1 MSIDYTKTKLWEKT
15 LGQKNRKYKSQID
28 QLRVSFESVHENASL
43 LASTIKVKFVEYT
56 DHTIDHADALWNM
69 TDIILDGSDLEL
81 NPTEA
86 YVLGCSFLL
95 HDLGMSCAIYNNEEE
110 LRNTTQWR
118 NIASSLKR
126 KGVKENDILKR
137 ADLEALRLLHP
148 ENAIKLPTL
157 LFNKNGKKEFIINES
172 KFRDGFGGIIGKLA
186 YSHGLSVRKIEQLFP
201 EYSSGTIPS
210 LPREWE
216 VNPIK
221 LACILRIADAIH
233 ICSDR
238 TPPILMAST
247 EFGEVSKLHW
257 GFQSKMNTPLCNKG
271 QLEFPSL
278 EFKKENREE
287 WWTCFDT
294 LKMIDRELREV
305 NALLRR
311 RELSPLSVTSVKNIE
326 NPQYLAEIVKVD
338 GWTPVEANM
347 KVSNVSGLVKSLGGS
362 ALYGNNAIV
371 PLRELVQNASD
382 AIRAR
387 RLIEE
392 RDKNWGDIHIRINEA
407 EDGITTIE
415 VEDNGIGMSKDVLVG
430 HLLDFGSSFWHSN
443 SMLEEFPELESSGFE
458 STGHFGIGFFSVFM
472 WGDKVTVISR
482 KCNEALTD
490 TNVLEFD
497 SGTES
502 RPLLRPAEKN
512 EQLKDGGTKII
523 IHLKEKFFKKH
534 LQYSKIAFNPNVSQ
548 TELFLCELFP
558 CMDCN
563 IYLEENGNI
572 LKGPIIS
579 ANEWIDMDAV
589 EFLYRVHSRFRNTLH
604 ENDKLTKY
612 IREVCKRVREVKDEN
627 GQVVGRGAL
636 DPNIGG
642 MLTVGGIKTSD
653 TDMFAGVLGSSC
665 SVANRYSASPI
676 VSERA
681 FKVWL
686 EEQKRL
692 LSKSFNWEKDDPE
705 FRIAT
710 LLHSFGI
717 SVDNFTIAYYG
728 KRPVKYND
736 IKKIVKTSSIKEYVI
751 FEIPLLAQVN
761 QKNFILE
768 KNVFMCNMM
777 MPYISKERNGIYN
790 ETSLY
795 SKKFPNFKNKKMLSE
810 LVEMAIA
817 EAWQENVSAITT
829 YNPDRSLKKKLA
841 TYNKEDIMGP
851 FVSVLKKPSKK
862 ITGKSCSATTKST
875 VKRKSA
881 APKKSPAAKK
891 KSVASKRK

>member
-1 MSIDYTKTKLWEKT
+1 MSIDYKKTKLWEKT
-15 LGQKNRKYKSQID
+15 LGQKKHKYKSEIE
-28 QLRVSFESVHENASL
+28 QLRVSFESVHEEASY
-43 LASTIKVKFVEYT
+43 LAGTIKVKFFEYT
-56 DHTIDHADALWNM
+56 DHTVEHADALWNM
-69 TDIILDGSDLEL
+69 ADIILEESDIKL
-81 NPTEA
+81 NPAEA

-95 HDLGMSCAIYNNEEE
+95 HDLGMSCAIYNNEDE

-118 NIASSLKR
+118 DIAASLKR
-126 KGVKENDILKR
+126 KGLKEDDILKR

-157 LFNKNGKKEFIINES
+157 LFDKNGQKEYIIKES
-172 KFRDGFGGIIGKLA
+172 KFRAGFGEIIGNLA
-186 YSHGLSVRKIEQLFP
+186 YSHGLSVRKLEKLFP
-201 EYSSGTIPS
+201 EPSVGSIPS

-233 ICSDR
+233 ISSDR

-257 GFQSKMNTPLCNKG
+257 GFQAKMKPPCCDKG
-271 QLEFPSL
+271 QLAFPSNT
-278 EFKKENREE
+278 FNKDNREE

-305 NALLRR
+305 NALLGRR
-311 RELSPLSVTSVKNIE
+311 NLPPLAVANVKNIE
-326 NPQYLAEIVKVD
+326 DPKYLADIVKVD

-387 RLIEE
+387 RLIEG

-579 ANEWIDMDAV
+579 ANEWINMDAV
-589 EFLYRVHSRFRNTLH
+589 EFLYRVHSRFHYTLH
-604 ENDKLTKY
+604 ENDKLAKY

-653 TDMFAGVLGSSC
+653 TYMFAGALGSSC

-686 EEQKRL
+686 EEQKKL
-692 LSKSFNWEKDDPE
+692 LLKKFNWEQDDPE

-717 SVDNFTIAYYG
+717 SVDNFAIAYYG
-728 KRPVKYND
+728 KQPVKYND

-751 FEIPLLAQVN
+751 FEIPPLAQVN

-777 MPYISKERNGIYN
+777 MPYISKECNGIYN
-790 ETSLY
+790 EASLY
-795 SKKFPNFKNKKMLSE
+795 NKKFPNFKNKKMLSE

-829 YNPDRSLKKKLA
+829 YNLNRSLEKKLA
-841 TYNKEDIMGP
+841 TYDKKDIILP
-851 FVSVLKKPSKK
+851 CVSVLKMPPKK
-862 ITGKSCSATTKST
+862 TTGKTCSATTKSI
-875 VKRKSA
+875 V
-881 APKKSPAAKK
+881 KK
-891 KSVASKRK
+891 KTVASKRK